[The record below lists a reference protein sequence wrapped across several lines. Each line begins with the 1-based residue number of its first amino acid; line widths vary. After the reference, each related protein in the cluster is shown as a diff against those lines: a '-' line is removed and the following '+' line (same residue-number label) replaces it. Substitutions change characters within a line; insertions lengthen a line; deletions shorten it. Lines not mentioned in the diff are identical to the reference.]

1 MPLLLGEN
9 HRVGV
14 NRQPG
19 VPGVDSAEVLS
30 GGVGHG
36 SGQVRTVLWIS
47 CVDTAGSAVALCPI
61 DIPSEALTLVQFL
74 APSGDMSM
82 RLTRSLNQVCF
93 AVCDQNHPGRL
104 PGPPC

>member
-36 SGQVRTVLWIS
+36 SGQVRTVLRIS
-47 CVDTAGSAVALCPI
+47 CVDTAGSAAALCPI
-61 DIPSEALTLVQFL
+61 DIPSEALTPCSVPRPFWRHEYEADQKSE
-74 APSGDMSM
+74 SGVLC
-82 RLTRSLNQVCF
+82 RV
-93 AVCDQNHPGRL
+93 
-104 PGPPC
+104 